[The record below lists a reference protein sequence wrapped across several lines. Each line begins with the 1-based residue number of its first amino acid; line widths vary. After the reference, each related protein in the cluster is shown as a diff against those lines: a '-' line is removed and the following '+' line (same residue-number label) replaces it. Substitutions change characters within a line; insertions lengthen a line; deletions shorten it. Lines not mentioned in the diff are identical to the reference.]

1 MSRKKNTFRQCNSFV
16 VCSPLKCNTVEAQ
29 VELLAENKRR
39 KISIDF
45 CFSFQKKT
53 KNKSV
58 PWRKKNAVPF
68 KDEVDRWTW
77 GKVKK
82 EKAMHT
88 SVMNDRQSR

>member
-1 MSRKKNTFRQCNSFV
+1 MQFICCLFTFEMQHSGSTGWTFGREQKTKNFDWFLFLF
-16 VCSPLKCNTVEAQ
+16 PE
-29 VELLAENKRR
+29 
-39 KISIDF
+39 
-45 CFSFQKKT
+45 

-58 PWRKKNAVPF
+58 PWKKKNAVPF

-88 SVMNDRQSR
+88 SVMNDRQSRW